1 VSAGIAAGKPL
12 AELKETVLLEDYRD
26 WANYE
31 RLRRNNVEA
40 AYENLQL
47 YR

>member
-1 VSAGIAAGKPL
+1 MNDGKSL
-12 AELKETVLLEDYRD
+12 EELKETLELPKYRD

-31 RLRRNNVEA
+31 RLRANNIEA
-40 AYENLQL
+40 AYLNLKL